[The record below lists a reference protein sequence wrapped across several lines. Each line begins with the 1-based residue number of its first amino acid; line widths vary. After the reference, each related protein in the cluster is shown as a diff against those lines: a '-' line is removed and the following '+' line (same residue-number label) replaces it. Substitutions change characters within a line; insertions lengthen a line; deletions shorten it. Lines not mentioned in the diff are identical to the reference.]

1 MAYVCTPLAGGIIPP
16 KNTLKQPVSVVSTG
30 MRFPLAAIL
39 ALCALVPLR
48 AEVVVLTNGDR
59 ITGSV
64 VKLENGK
71 LTLKSEYAGVIVLP
85 WEAVASLSGKTAL
98 NFALN
103 DGQLVV
109 GAPSLKE
116 GRLQILTASAGAVDT
131 GKEIVKTIRSKEE
144 QLVYDTEMDR
154 YRNPRLVDLWAG
166 FVDLGFARAQG
177 NARTGT
183 VSVSANAS
191 RVTSR
196 DKIGVYF
203 TSLNASSNI
212 GGKSLTTANAMR
224 GGVGYNLNVSPK
236 AFAFAFTD
244 LEFDE
249 FQSLDLRFAPAGGL
263 GYHVYK
269 GESLVFDLSGGAG
282 LNKEFFS
289 TGLRRTSGEALAG
302 EELIYKLSGAASLRQ
317 KMTIYPNLTDRGD
330 YRLNFDMSAV
340 TAIRK
345 WLGWQFTVSNR
356 LLSNPAPGRKRND
369 ILVTTGVRLTFAK

>member
-1 MAYVCTPLAGGIIPP
+1 MKYIAAFLA
-16 KNTLKQPVSVVSTG
+16 V
-30 MRFPLAAIL
+30 
-39 ALCALVPLR
+39 CALVPLR
-48 AEVVVLTNGDR
+48 AEIVFLKNGDR

-71 LTLKSEYAGVIVLP
+71 LTLKSEYAGVITLP
-85 WEAVASLSGKTAL
+85 WEAVEAFSGKTAL

-116 GRLQILTASAGAVDT
+116 GRLQILTASAGTVDT
-131 GKEIVKTIRSKEE
+131 GKEIVKTIRSQEE
-144 QLVYDTEMDR
+144 QVVYDTEIDR

-183 VSVSANAS
+183 LNVSANAS

-203 TSLNASSNI
+203 TSLNASSKVE
-212 GGKSLTTANAMR
+212 GKSVVTANAMR
-224 GGVGYNLNVSPK
+224 GGVNYNLNVSPK
-236 AFAFAFTD
+236 AFAFATTD

-249 FQSLDLRFAPAGGL
+249 FQSLDLRFSPAGGF
-263 GYHVYK
+263 GYHAYK
-269 GESLVFDLSGGAG
+269 GESLVMDLSGGAG

-289 TGLRRTSGEALAG
+289 SGLRRTSGEALLG
-302 EELIYKLSGAASLRQ
+302 EEISYRLSGAASLRQ
-317 KMTIYPNLTDRGD
+317 KMVIYPNLSNGGD
-330 YRLNFDMSAV
+330 YRVNFDLSAL

-345 WLGWQFTVSNR
+345 WLGWQFTVSER

-369 ILVTTGVRLTFAK
+369 IMVTTGVRLTFAK